1 MHQLSRGFVAIAAAV
16 LCLVVVAALALVVL
30 PRSDENVI
38 TVDFDRTVSLYEG
51 SSVRILGVTVGTVE
65 KITPRGQNVRA
76 RIAWDSEYEV
86 PADVRAV
93 IVSPSVVGDRFVQLT
108 PAYTGGAKLK
118 DGTHLDQSRTATPT
132 ELDDTY
138 AALDRVATTL
148 GPKGINED
156 GTLSDLVAN
165 SADNLD
171 GKGAEIRES
180 IAALAKLTRTVD
192 GNKTELFTS
201 VEKIERFVTAM
212 ETNDASVRQFNS
224 SLADVSGVL
233 ADEGDDLQLA
243 VSELATALQQVQS
256 YVSENRTA
264 LRTNVRG
271 LSRVTDSLAQQR
283 KDLEKILDQGPKA
296 LSNLALAY
304 NPTTGTLDARA
315 STKGSKSGKFSVLTE
330 AEIISGYC
338 GIASKQ
344 NEKYESACYALQ
356 SVLAWLA
363 AHAPGAEPAAGAA
376 GGTPEAPAEPTS
388 SDDALADVM
397 GVS

>member
-1 MHQLSRGFVAIAAAV
+1 MATVLSRLSSRTVAIVAAAV
-16 LCLVVVAALALVVL
+16 CLALVAVAAFVVL
-30 PRSDENVI
+30 SRSDENVV

-65 KITPRGQNVRA
+65 KLTPRGQNVRA
-76 RIAWDSEYEV
+76 RIAWDADYEV
-86 PADVRAV
+86 PADVQAV

-108 PAYTGGAKLK
+108 PAYTGGAKLE
-118 DGTHLDQSRTATPT
+118 DGAHLDQSRTATPT

-148 GPKGINED
+148 GPKGINKD

-180 IAALAKLTRTVD
+180 IAALAKLTKTVD

-201 VEKIERFVTAM
+201 VEKIERFVSAL
-212 ETNDASVRQFNS
+212 EANDQSVRDFNS
-224 SLADVSGVL
+224 SLAGVSGVL

-243 VSELATALQQVQS
+243 VAELATALQQVQS

-264 LRTNVRG
+264 LRKNVKG
-271 LSRVTDSLAQQR
+271 LSRVTGSLAKQR
-283 KDLEKILDQGPKA
+283 KDLQKILDQGPKA

-304 NPTTGTLDARA
+304 NPTTGTLDSRA
-315 STKGSKSGKFSVLTE
+315 SIKGSKSGAFSVLTE
-330 AEIISGYC
+330 AEFISGYC
-338 GIASKQ
+338 GLASRQ
-344 NEKYESACYALQ
+344 NEKYEDACYALTN
-356 SVLAWLA
+356 VLRWLA
-363 AHAPGAEPAAGAA
+363 ESAPGAKPAPGQPAAQQADPVS
-376 GGTPEAPAEPTS
+376 TDPLAE
-388 SDDALADVM
+388 VM

>member
-1 MHQLSRGFVAIAAAV
+1 MTIAVAV
-16 LCLVVVAALALVVL
+16 VCLAVVAAAAFVVL
-30 PRSDENVI
+30 SRANENVV

-76 RIAWDSEYEV
+76 RIAWDADYEV
-86 PADVRAV
+86 PADVKAV

-108 PAYTGGAKLK
+108 PAYTGGAKLE
-118 DGTHLDQSRTATPT
+118 DGAHLDQSRTATPT

-180 IAALAKLTRTVD
+180 IAALAKLTKTVD

-201 VEKIERFVTAM
+201 VEKIERFVSAL
-212 ETNDASVRQFNS
+212 EANDQSVRDFNT
-224 SLADVSGVL
+224 SLAGVSGVL

-243 VSELATALQQVQS
+243 VAELATALQQVQS

-264 LRTNVRG
+264 LRKNVKG
-271 LSRVTDSLAQQR
+271 LSRVTNSLAKQR
-283 KDLEKILDQGPKA
+283 KDLNKILDQGPKA

-304 NPTTGTLDARA
+304 NPTTGTLDSRA
-315 STKGSKSGKFSVLTE
+315 SVKGSIDRKFSVLTE
-330 AEIISGYC
+330 ADIVVGYC
-338 GIASKQ
+338 GLASDQ
-344 NEKYESACYALQ
+344 NPKYEEACYALQ
-356 SVLAWLA
+356 DVLAWLA
-363 AHAPGAEPAAGAA
+363 ANAPGAKPSSAAAEG
-376 GGTPEAPAEPTS
+376 APAEEADPVST
-388 SDDALADVM
+388 DPLAEVM